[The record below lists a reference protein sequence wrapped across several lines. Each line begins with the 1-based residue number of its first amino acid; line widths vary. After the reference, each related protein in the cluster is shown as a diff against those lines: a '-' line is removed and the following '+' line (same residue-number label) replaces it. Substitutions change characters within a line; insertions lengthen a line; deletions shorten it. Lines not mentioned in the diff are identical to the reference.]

1 VLDPWSARAGRAR
14 KTRRRL
20 LTVLGVVI
28 TFLVVAGASAFAGV
42 LVGLPRSP
50 VTATTPTISPALPVP
65 PVTVPTQPIPG
76 VVADTGP
83 SHCTHKEVPWMLAC
97 HGQDRMAQHSRVA
110 PAPGP
115 SMSPAP

>member
-1 VLDPWSARAGRAR
+1 VLDPWIARAGRVP

-28 TFLVVAGASAFAGV
+28 TFLVVAGASAFVGV

-50 VTATTPTISPALPVP
+50 VTATTPTISPALPAP
-65 PVTVPTQPIPG
+65 PVTMPTQPIPG
-76 VVADTGP
+76 VVVDTGP
-83 SHCTHKEVPWMLAC
+83 SHCTHKEVPRMLAC
-97 HGQDRMAQHSRVA
+97 HGRDRMAQHSRVP

-115 SMSPAP
+115 SMSPRP